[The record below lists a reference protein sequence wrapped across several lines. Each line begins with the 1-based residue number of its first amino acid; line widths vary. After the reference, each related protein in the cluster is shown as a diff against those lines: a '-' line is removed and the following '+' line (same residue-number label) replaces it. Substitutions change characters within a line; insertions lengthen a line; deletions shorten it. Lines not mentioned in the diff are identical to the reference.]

1 MSPTGGRHTAAPSAK
16 YGYRHRDALRLM
28 FILALGGVPSDA
40 PPASAAGA
48 THVFRSEKRV
58 MAIDFLIRYPDYL
71 ADALLDHYEAEGDE
85 FLLSAAR
92 QIFDNDEPSLRLVK
106 MVRWNFGAYQSIE
119 TSLSLLSAVGFVR
132 PMTFT
137 SEGGARQYE
146 FYVFP
151 SAFEFLKAS
160 VEQVPA
166 LAWYR
171 DRVTLAMRVANSQSG
186 SKLKDWQYQHTV
198 YSETA
203 HGTVIPSIKQSVS
216 QRLNN
221 IRIWCKYEAVGLGSW
236 VHGRAQDEPMT
247 KLGKMDRLLK

>member
-1 MSPTGGRHTAAPSAK
+1 MHNGSLAHDVSPTGGRHTAAPSAQ

-40 PPASAAGA
+40 PPPSAAGA

-58 MAIDFLIRYPDYL
+58 MAIDFLVRYPDYL
-71 ADALLDHYEAEGDE
+71 ADALLDRYEAEGDVS
-85 FLLSAAR
+85 LLTAAR

-151 SAFEFLKAS
+151 SAFEFLTAS
-160 VEQVPA
+160 VAQVPA

-186 SKLKDWQYQHTV
+186 SKLKNWQYQHNA

-203 HGTVIPSIKQSVS
+203 HGTVIPSIKESVS
-216 QRLNN
+216 QRLDN
-221 IRIWCKYEAVGLGSW
+221 ILAGLN
-236 VHGRAQDEPMT
+236 HGE
-247 KLGKMDRLLK
+247 